1 MQAKIKSLHLE
12 NFKGVKSAT
21 YQFDGK
27 NVSVIGQ
34 NGAGKTTLFTA
45 YMWLMADKDSD
56 LKSNPN
62 IRPLDTEECTPR
74 VEVIFDI
81 DGKEVTA
88 AKIQKCT
95 VKKSKT
101 GGADTVSLSNSY
113 EVNSVEYGERDFKK
127 KMAEYGFD
135 FDLFLPLSHPDVFT
149 SQKSADM
156 RNVLFGMASEQ
167 SDFDIALQTD
177 DCVEA
182 TNLLKMYKFDEVKA
196 MQNATLRKIREE
208 YGKDGE
214 ILRAKIEGMEQSKTD
229 IDVAEL
235 ELLKNSLNEQ
245 IADNKAKREDISKEF
260 EEQQKASDGIIEL
273 QFELNGIQQKANEE
287 LEKKRRELR
296 NEEND
301 LCHRADRERSDIGYK
316 KTQIHNC
323 ELHIK
328 DLTADLEKAREEYIA
343 KEKMEFDENDLTCK
357 MCGQPYPAEKAVEI
371 RMDFH
376 NRKNNILHEVAVR
389 GNSIKDELKKE
400 KDILEKSKKELE
412 MLEKG
417 LSEKKERIEKVRE
430 KMRELP
436 ESIDISG
443 RPEVQEIQRRIAE
456 KEAAMNKGNNAEEIR
471 KQLKSD
477 GEDLQSQLTD
487 VERQLA
493 LAQKNIEIDEHIADL
508 RKKQGEY
515 EQNKANSEKIL
526 YQLDLVSKRKNELLT
541 DQVNSHFKLVK
552 FRLFDYLKNGNVV
565 DDCEPTIDGKSLKD
579 HSNGALRVLAKLDI
593 VDGLQRFYGQYYPVF
608 AEDFSLVTENTEC
621 RIDMDCQLIKLVAEK
636 GVKELKIEMEG

>member
-101 GGADTVSLSNSY
+101 GCADTVSLSNSY

>member
-12 NFKGVKSAT
+12 NFKGVKNAT

-27 NVSVIGQ
+27 NVSVVGQ

-45 YMWLMADKDSD
+45 YMWLMSDKDSD
-56 LKSNPN
+56 LRSDPN

-74 VEVIFDI
+74 VEVVFDI

-101 GGADTVSLSNSY
+101 GGADTISLSNGY
-113 EVNSVEYGERDFKK
+113 EVNSAEYGERDFKK

-156 RNVLFGMASEQ
+156 RKVLFGMASEQ

-182 TNLLKMYKFDEVKA
+182 TNLLKMYTFDEVKA

-214 ILRAKIEGMEQSKTD
+214 ILKAKIEGMEQSKTD

-235 ELLKNSLNEQ
+235 ELQKNALNEQ
-245 IADNKAKREDISKEF
+245 IAKNKVKQEDISKEF

-273 QFELNGIQQKANEE
+273 KFELNDLQRKANED
-287 LEKKRRELR
+287 LEKKRRE
-296 NEEND
+296 
-301 LCHRADRERSDIGYK
+301 I
-316 KTQIHNC
+316 
-323 ELHIK
+323 
-328 DLTADLEKAREEYIA
+328 REEIDNVDRQL
-343 KEKMEFDENDLTCK
+343 KEVRHQIRLNKQDIEVAQKSIDTNTVLINATRESWKAANEREFDENILVCPY
-357 MCGQPYPAEKAVEI
+357 CGQEYPEERKDKIKA
-371 RMDFH
+371 DFGK
-376 NRKNNILHEVAVR
+376 NREEELAFLTKR
-389 GNSIKDELKKE
+389 GNELKAAIDKDKAEIEQLKATLKDNEDEEINLAESIKG
-400 KDILEKSKKELE
+400 LEKCLE
-412 MLEKG
+412 EVPQ
-417 LSEKKERIEKVRE
+417 SV
-430 KMRELP
+430 
-436 ESIDISG
+436 DISD
-443 RPEVQEIQRRIAE
+443 RPEVQEIQKKIAE
-456 KEAAMNKGNNAEEIR
+456 KEAAMNKGDSAEDMR
-471 KQLKSD
+471 KKLK
-477 GEDLQSQLTD
+477 GEQYYFQSQLTE
-487 VERQLA
+487 VEKQLA
-493 LAQKNIEIDEHIADL
+493 LAQRNIEIDEQIASL
-508 RKKQGEY
+508 RKKQSEF
-515 EQNKANSEKIL
+515 EQNKANAEKIL

-552 FRLFDYLKNGNVV
+552 FRLFDYLKNGSVV

-593 VDGLQRFYGQYYPVF
+593 VDGLQRFYGQHYPVF
-608 AEDFSLVTENTEC
+608 AEDFSLVTDNTEC
-621 RIDMDCQLIKLVAEK
+621 RIDMGCQLIKLVAEK
-636 GVKELKIEMEG
+636 GVKELKIETER

>member
-1 MQAKIKSLHLE
+1 MRATIKSLHLE
-12 NFKGVKSAT
+12 NFKGVKSAD
-21 YQFDGK
+21 YIFDGK

-62 IRPLDTEECTPR
+62 IRPIGTEECAPR

-81 DGKEVTA
+81 DGKEITD

-95 VKKSKT
+95 IKKSKT

-127 KMAEYGFD
+127 KMQEYGFD

-156 RNVLFGMASEQ
+156 RKVLFGMASEK
-167 SDFDIALQTD
+167 SDKEIADMTD
-177 DCVEA
+177 GAKDAAEML
-182 TNLLKMYKFDEVKA
+182 TNYTAEEVKA

-235 ELLKNSLNEQ
+235 ELLKNALNEQ
-245 IADNKAKREDISKEF
+245 IAENRAKQEDISKEF
-260 EEQQKASDGIIEL
+260 EEQQKASDGILEL
-273 QFELNGIQQKANEE
+273 KFELSDLQRKANEE
-287 LEKKRRELR
+287 LEKQRRELR
-296 NEEND
+296 NEEYD
-301 LCHRADRERSDIGYK
+301 LCHRADREKSDIGYK

-328 DLTADLEKAREEYIA
+328 DLTVDLEKVREEYA
-343 KEKMEFDENDLTCK
+343 TKEKMEFDENDLTCK
-357 MCGQPYPAEKAVEI
+357 MCGQPYPEEKAVEI
-371 RMDFH
+371 RMNFL
-376 NRKNNILHEVAVR
+376 NRKNDVLHEVAVR
-389 GNSIKDELKKE
+389 GNSIKDELQKE

-412 MLEKG
+412 ILEKG
-417 LSEKKERIEKVRE
+417 LEEKTERIEKVRE

-436 ESIDISG
+436 ESIDISD
-443 RPEVQEIQRRIAE
+443 RPEVQEIQRQIAE
-456 KEAAMNKGNNAEEIR
+456 KEQAMNKGNSAEEIR
-471 KQLKSD
+471 QQLKAE
-477 GEDLQSQLTD
+477 GEDLQSQLTE
-487 VERQLA
+487 VEKQLA
-493 LAQKNIEIDEHIADL
+493 LAQKNIEIDEDISKLREKQKSFEQQKADC
-508 RKKQGEY
+508 
-515 EQNKANSEKIL
+515 EKIL
-526 YQLDLVSKRKNELLT
+526 YQLDMVSKRKNELLT
-541 DQVNSHFKLVK
+541 DEVNSHFKLVK

-565 DDCEPTIDGKSLKD
+565 DDCEPMIDGKSLKD

-593 VDGLQRFYGQYYPVF
+593 LSGLQEFYNQHYPAFV
-608 AEDFSLVTENTEC
+608 DDYSLVTENTDC
-621 RIDMDCQLIKLVAEK
+621 RLDVNFQIIKLKAVE
-636 GVKELKIEMEG
+636 GVKELQIVTE

>member
-1 MQAKIKSLHLE
+1 MQARIKSLHLE
-12 NFKGVKSAT
+12 NFKGVKNAT
-21 YQFDGK
+21 HQFDGK
-27 NVSVIGQ
+27 NAFVIGQ
-34 NGAGKTTLFTA
+34 NGAGKTTLFTGF
-45 YMWLMADKDSD
+45 MWLMADKDSD

-62 IRPLDTEECTPR
+62 IRPLGVEECTPR

-81 DGKEVTA
+81 DGKEITA

-127 KMAEYGFD
+127 KMQEYGFD

-156 RNVLFGMASEQ
+156 RKVLFGMASEK
-167 SDFDIALQTD
+167 SDYEIACDTKGVQN
-177 DCVEA
+177 VA
-182 TNLLKMYKFDEVKA
+182 LLLENYTAEEVKA

-235 ELLKNSLNEQ
+235 ELHRNALNEQ
-245 IADNKAKREDISKEF
+245 IADNKAKQEDVSKEF
-260 EEQQKASDGIIEL
+260 EEQQKASDGILEL
-273 QFELNGIQQKANEE
+273 KFKLNGIQQKANEE

-296 NEEND
+296 NEESD

-328 DLTADLEKAREEYIA
+328 DLTVDLEKAREEYTA

-389 GNSIKDELKKE
+389 GNSIKEELQKE
-400 KDILEKSKKELE
+400 KDILKKSKKELE
-412 MLEKG
+412 TLEKG
-417 LSEKKERIEKVRE
+417 LSEKTERIEKVRE

-436 ESIDISG
+436 ESIDISD
-443 RPEVQEIQRRIAE
+443 RTEVQEIQKQIAE
-456 KEAAMNKGNNAEEIR
+456 KEDAMNKSNSAEEIR
-471 KQLKSD
+471 QQLKD
-477 GEDLQSQLTD
+477 EENDLRNKVYAVDCKLVLSH
-487 VERQLA
+487 
-493 LAQKNIEIDEHIADL
+493 KNVEIDEQIAAL

-515 EQNKANSEKIL
+515 EQNKANAEKIL
-526 YQLDLVSKRKNELLT
+526 YQLDLVSRKKNELLT
-541 DQVNSHFKLVK
+541 EDINKNFDIVK
-552 FRLFDYLKNGNVV
+552 WHMFEYQKNG
-565 DDCEPTIDGKSLKD
+565 DYKDCCVPMIDGKRFGEST
-579 HSNGALRVLAKLDI
+579 NTGREVLAKLDTI
-593 VDGLQRFYGQYYPVF
+593 KGLQRFYGQYYPVF
-608 AEDFSLVTENTEC
+608 LDGAECLSDETVR
-621 RIDMDCQLIKLVAEK
+621 RIEMDCQLILLKVTED
-636 GVKELKIEMEG
+636 KELKIEMEG